1 MKLLHINASP
11 RAEGSH
17 SLALADHFI
26 SKLAQGRSIEIDRLD
41 LFHDDLP
48 AFGPLATGAKMALF
62 SGRDQTDAEIAEWKA
77 IRAVFDRFAAAD
89 FYVFNV
95 PIWNN
100 GIPYVLKQ
108 YIDLVTQ
115 PGWSFGFDPG
125 SGYTGLMTGRK
136 AVVVHASGVWFD
148 GIGANFGSDFSTPY
162 LQDWLT
168 FIGVSDVE
176 HLRIQPT
183 VLNADFAATKTE
195 CRVALKCGIRK
206 STKSMGHLCH

>member
-1 MKLLHINASP
+1 MKLLQINASP
-11 RAEGSH
+11 RAAGSE

-26 SKLAQGRSIEIDRLD
+26 SELTQSLSLEVDRLD

-62 SGRDQTDAEIAEWKA
+62 SGREQTDVEIAAWA
-77 IRAVFDRFAAAD
+77 SIRKVFDRFAAAEL
-89 FYVFNV
+89 YVFNV

-108 YIDLVTQ
+108 FIDLVTQ
-115 PGWSFGFDPG
+115 PGWSFGFDPAT
-125 SGYTGLMTGRK
+125 GYTGLMTGRK
-136 AVVVHASGVWFD
+136 AVIVHASGVWFE
-148 GIGANFGSDFSTPY
+148 GIQANFGSDFSTPY

-168 FIGVSDVE
+168 FIGIEKVE

-183 VLNADFAATKTE
+183 VLNQDLDATRTEARSRAA
-195 CRVALKCGIRK
+195 RVAASL
-206 STKSMGHLCH
+206 

>member
-11 RAEGSH
+11 RGEDSQ
-17 SLALADHFI
+17 SLALAGHFI
-26 SKLAQGRSIEIDRLD
+26 SELARGRSVEVDRLD
-41 LFHDDLP
+41 LFQDDLP

-62 SGRDQTDAEIAEWKA
+62 SGRAQTEAETAAWAA
-77 IRAVFDRFAAAD
+77 IRTVFDRFAAAD
-89 FYVFNV
+89 IHVFNV
-95 PIWNN
+95 PVWNN

-108 YIDLVTQ
+108 FIDLVTQ

-125 SGYTGLMTGRK
+125 TGYTGLMTGRK
-136 AVVVHASGVWFD
+136 AVVIHASGVWHE

-168 FIGVSDVE
+168 FIGITDVE

-183 VLNADFAATKTE
+183 VLNADFAATRAEAWQTATRLAE
-195 CRVALKCGIRK
+195 AA
-206 STKSMGHLCH
+206 